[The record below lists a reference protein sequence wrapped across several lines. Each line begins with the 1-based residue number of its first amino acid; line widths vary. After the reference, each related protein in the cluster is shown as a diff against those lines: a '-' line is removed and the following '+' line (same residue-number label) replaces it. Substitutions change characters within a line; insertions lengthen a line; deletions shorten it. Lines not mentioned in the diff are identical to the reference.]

1 MQVSRPINKA
11 DMEFYQ
17 SAIVRKM
24 AFILSGYNE
33 TEWDALS
40 HRTKNKWLDRA
51 VESSCDLINDRNVAV
66 QLPML
71 AKNIIHRI

>member
-1 MQVSRPINKA
+1 MQISRPISKA

-17 SAIVRKM
+17 AAIVRKM
-24 AFILSGYNE
+24 ALILSGYTA

-51 VESSCDLINDRNVAV
+51 VEASCELVNDRNVAER
-66 QLPML
+66 LPLL
-71 AKNIIHRI
+71 AENIVHRI